1 MIESTYKF
9 YLTFENSICKDYVT
23 ESFFMDLYMVLIVYG
38 GVDYTQQRA
47 APFLHR
53 RSKFKNLKV
62 GRLSENTRRRPTPT
76 TPYTTNS
83 FGGRITIVL
92 SSYRRMHHV
101 TVSAVSVNSCTTFKL
116 HSNNLLIS
124 ELVDDNKCQPFDL
137 NLVL

>member
-53 RSKFKNLKV
+53 RSKFKN
-62 GRLSENTRRRPTPT
+62 
-76 TPYTTNS
+76 
-83 FGGRITIVL
+83 
-92 SSYRRMHHV
+92 
-101 TVSAVSVNSCTTFKL
+101 
-116 HSNNLLIS
+116 
-124 ELVDDNKCQPFDL
+124 
-137 NLVL
+137 